1 MAEID
6 KYISENKE
14 VNALYECVSSN
25 QNYLGLLLS
34 KIWLY
39 REDIHQTIIKNI
51 EGFEQEDIEILE
63 ETSDFITVKLLCNW
77 MTSEELAKSW
87 NKMSQGNF
95 TWNKIKVIWTYNKE
109 PDYYVVINKPP
120 SCITPPPEKTIV
132 FRMEPYM
139 EKHPEIWKEWT
150 LPDITKFFKV
160 CYHDTEYNNN
170 EWHLSLTYNELMSK
184 SIDKS
189 IDDILS
195 TVLSSKYSDIGHIKR
210 IDFIKFLESKNM
222 NVHVFGDNKFEY
234 KNYKGALPPREK
246 DKALF
251 PYKYTFNAE
260 NNSIKNYYTEKLIDG
275 ILSETLVFYNGC
287 PNIREYIDEK
297 AFVWLELS
305 NFENDYQ
312 TIKKAIEEDWW
323 SKRIEYIRAEKIKIL
338 NQLQFFPRL
347 ERIIDGK

>member
-1 MAEID
+1 
-6 KYISENKE
+6 
-14 VNALYECVSSN
+14 
-25 QNYLGLLLS
+25 
-34 KIWLY
+34 
-39 REDIHQTIIKNI
+39 
-51 EGFEQEDIEILE
+51 
-63 ETSDFITVKLLCNW
+63 
-77 MTSEELAKSW
+77 
-87 NKMSQGNF
+87 
-95 TWNKIKVIWTYNKE
+95 
-109 PDYYVVINKPP
+109 
-120 SCITPPPEKTIV
+120 
-132 FRMEPYM
+132 
-139 EKHPEIWKEWT
+139 
-150 LPDITKFFKV
+150 
-160 CYHDTEYNNN
+160 
-170 EWHLSLTYNELMSK
+170 MSK